1 MHLSCFHYHSMTSN
15 NSACLVEIFI
25 ISMHMFE
32 QGKSM
37 HMFEQGKS
45 MHMFEQGKS
54 MHMFEQGKSMH
65 MFEQGKSNFLWQELN
80 STKDI
85 YLSS

>member
-1 MHLSCFHYHSMTSN
+1 MTSN
-15 NSACLVEIFI
+15 DSACLVEIFI

-45 MHMFEQGKS
+45 L
-54 MHMFEQGKSMH
+54 HMFEQGKSMH